1 MIFLI
6 KYFIA
11 SSKKKIYSQLVLY
24 QFRAAALM
32 MFFST
37 FHQTYLYVTKGY
49 RCLFL

>member
-11 SSKKKIYSQLVLY
+11 SSKNKIYSQLVLY

-32 MFFST
+32 MFFPT
-37 FHQTYLYVTKGY
+37 FLQTLRY
-49 RCLFL
+49 